1 MFLGYVYL
9 PVNAVNLLY
18 LFMLMK
24 LRLGY
29 IPVISAPHFPQT
41 EHTKLASST
50 PNIQKC
56 KSTLSRTPS
65 TPGVQESA
73 WRLRCWG
80 HYGAEIFR
88 RQ

>member
-1 MFLGYVYL
+1 MLLGYVFL
-9 PVNAVNLLY
+9 PVNAVNMLY

-41 EHTKLASST
+41 EHTKPASST
-50 PNIQKC
+50 PNVQKC
-56 KSTLSRTPS
+56 KSTLSHMLG
-65 TPGVQESA
+65 TPGMQESA
-73 WRLRCWG
+73 WSLRCWG
-80 HYGAEIFR
+80 HYGAKILI

>member
-1 MFLGYVYL
+1 MFLGYVFL
-9 PVNAVNLLY
+9 PVNAVNMLY

-50 PNIQKC
+50 PNVQKC
-56 KSTLSRTPS
+56 KSTLSYMPTI
-65 TPGVQESA
+65 PGVQA

-80 HYGAEIFR
+80 HYGAEIFM